1 MFDMMKMMGKLQE
14 LRQRMQQAQQDLE
27 AMRVTGSA
35 GGGVVRATVSGK
47 KQLLSL
53 EIDPILKDNQIIQN
67 LVLQAV
73 NEANQAADTMAKE
86 HIKKSTEGLL
96 PNIPGMDFGNLMGG
110 S

>member
-27 AMRVTGSA
+27 AMRVTGSS
-35 GGGVVRATVSGK
+35 GGGVVRATVNGK

-73 NEANQAADTMAKE
+73 NEANQAADAMAKE

>member
-73 NEANQAADTMAKE
+73 NEANQAADNMAKE

-96 PNIPGMDFGNLMGG
+96 PNIPGMDFGNLMSG

>member
-14 LRQRMQQAQQDLE
+14 LRQRMQQAQQELE
-27 AMRVTGSA
+27 AMRTAGSA
-35 GGGVVRATVSGK
+35 GGGVVRATVNGK

-53 EIDPILKDNQIIQN
+53 EIDPILKDNLTIQN
-67 LVLQAV
+67 LVVQAV
-73 NEANQAADTMAKE
+73 NEANQAADAMAKE

-96 PNIPGMDFGNLMGG
+96 SNIPGMDFGNLMGG

>member
-27 AMRVTGSA
+27 AMRVTGSS
-35 GGGVVRATVSGK
+35 GGGVVRATVNGK

-53 EIDPILKDNQIIQN
+53 EIDPILKDNITIQN
-67 LVLQAV
+67 LVVQAV
-73 NEANQAADTMAKE
+73 NEANQAADAMAKE